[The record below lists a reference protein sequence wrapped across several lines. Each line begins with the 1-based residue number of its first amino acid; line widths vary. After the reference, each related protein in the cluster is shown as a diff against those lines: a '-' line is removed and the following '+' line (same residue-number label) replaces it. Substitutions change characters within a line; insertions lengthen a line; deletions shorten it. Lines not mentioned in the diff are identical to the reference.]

1 VYDSAPLLEDLAI
14 LGQPLAVL
22 HLASS
27 ARVMGFVVRLCE
39 VGPDGSSH
47 LIAKGILNATRRDSF
62 TDPAPLV
69 PDEVFRLEVP
79 VDATG
84 WIFTKG
90 NRIRLSISSA
100 DFPNVWPT
108 PERGVNRV
116 FRGAQQ
122 PSHIALP
129 VVPIEGSA
137 KPPQFAPAA
146 PKADDGLP
154 LPRWEIVEEV
164 LSGQTQ
170 LRYEIPRLGGSIVA
184 EACVDRHN
192 PANAS
197 VAGKAVIEA
206 PFANGMIRSVSET
219 VVQST
224 ATHFH
229 IVVDLKVTV
238 NDTTHFLRRWT
249 ESVARR
255 CCSGVSIGN
264 LDQ

>member
-1 VYDSAPLLEDLAI
+1 
-14 LGQPLAVL
+14 
-22 HLASS
+22 
-27 ARVMGFVVRLCE
+27 
-39 VGPDGSSH
+39 
-47 LIAKGILNATRRDSF
+47 
-62 TDPAPLV
+62 V
-69 PDEVFRLEVP
+69 PI
-79 VDATG
+79 DATG

-116 FRGAQQ
+116 FRGTQQ

-137 KPPQFAPAA
+137 KPPQLAPAA
-146 PKADDGLP
+146 LKADDGLP

-164 LSGQTQ
+164 LSGQTK

-184 EACVDRHN
+184 EASVDRHN

-197 VAGKAVIEA
+197 VAGKAVVEA
-206 PFANGMIRSVSET
+206 PFANGLIRSVSET

-255 CCSGVSIGN
+255 
-264 LDQ
+264 LL